1 MTDPEKTNS
10 KTDLHDAAAFEPV
23 ILYVKF
29 QASEVNNASWIVYRE
44 QTGGKL
50 VFTTFC
56 TVFVFSVILSLSYLG
71 IFAKSP
77 PPGGSYSTW
86 IALALFLAILIVPP
100 TSAIWLWR
108 SLKASKLSSFSTE
121 SRYHST
127 TTFTINTDGFQ
138 ISFDSVMLLTAWKK
152 VSICYELAE
161 SLALVVEEAV
171 FLLPKRCFA
180 SNQQLRDT
188 RRMIIEK
195 GVTYATAG
203 PQKANIVFDADA
215 DKPTEVNVKRPEAE
229 ENAEDIAQEVLAQE
243 TDVVVQIEPTSLPT
257 SLQPLTIECNY
268 SLQELKEID
277 KTMFFRYD
285 LPGLGIRYILF
296 LVFCYGYGNFAVQIM
311 GEVGEMLRTALLLCA
326 PLAVPGFFIH
336 ARYLFEKRIE
346 EIREFVKEDLPI
358 TVTISQQECTVRS
371 RRASFSYPW
380 SSFYKC
386 YFSKHYY
393 ILRAPHTTIIIPK
406 SALGS
411 LSEEIFAEN
420 LLRLKFKKCAEWGN

>member
-1 MTDPEKTNS
+1 MTDPKKTNS
-10 KTDLHDAAAFEPV
+10 KTDLQDAAAFEPV

-50 VFTTFC
+50 VFGTFC

-71 IFAKSP
+71 IFTKSP
-77 PPGGSYSTW
+77 PPGGPYSTW

-108 SLKASKLSSFSTE
+108 SLKARKLSSFSTE

-195 GVTYATAG
+195 GVNYSTAG
-203 PQKANIVFDADA
+203 PQKANIVFNADA
-215 DKPTEVNVKRPEAE
+215 DKPAEIEEQRPETEVIVESI
-229 ENAEDIAQEVLAQE
+229 DQEVLAEEIEATSQ
-243 TDVVVQIEPTSLPT
+243 VEPTSLPAT
-257 SLQPLTIECNY
+257 AQALTIGCNY
-268 SLQELKEID
+268 SLKELKQID
-277 KTMFFRYD
+277 KRMFFRYD
-285 LPGLGIRYILF
+285 
-296 LVFCYGYGNFAVQIM
+296 
-311 GEVGEMLRTALLLCA
+311 
-326 PLAVPGFFIH
+326 VPGFK
-336 ARYLFEKRIE
+336 KRMVG
-346 EIREFVKEDLPI
+346 R
-358 TVTISQQECTVRS
+358 
-371 RRASFSYPW
+371 
-380 SSFYKC
+380 
-386 YFSKHYY
+386 
-393 ILRAPHTTIIIPK
+393 
-406 SALGS
+406 
-411 LSEEIFAEN
+411 
-420 LLRLKFKKCAEWGN
+420 